1 MAYITK
7 QKFNIRELVGS
18 LPPTKTILL
27 VINEENLREIYRR
40 QLIEHNFQVNTAVF
54 ADVVAMA
61 RYLNSADLLI
71 VELANTSDE
80 KLEFLRIITKDFSNL
95 PVITVGHTISGNIL
109 EKVMS
114 LGVVSHLD
122 RKFSRPADLA
132 LMVKTLFFE

>member
-80 KLEFLRIITKDFSNL
+80 KLNFKDYYQ
-95 PVITVGHTISGNIL
+95 
-109 EKVMS
+109 
-114 LGVVSHLD
+114 
-122 RKFSRPADLA
+122 R
-132 LMVKTLFFE
+132 FFEFARNHRGTYYKRQHLRKGHEFRGGEPFRQKIFPARGFSP